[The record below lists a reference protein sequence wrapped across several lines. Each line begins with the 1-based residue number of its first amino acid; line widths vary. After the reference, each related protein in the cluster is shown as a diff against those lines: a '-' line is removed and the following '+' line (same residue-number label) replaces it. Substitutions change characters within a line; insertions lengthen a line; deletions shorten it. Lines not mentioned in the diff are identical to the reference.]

1 MTEQYG
7 DNIDT
12 GSLLGIIESLEGL
25 QRERKALSEEG
36 KGIKAKAKE
45 SGFDIRVINCILKER
60 GKDPD
65 DVDEFNR
72 ELDRY
77 KRALDTVADL

>member
-12 GSLLGIIESLEGL
+12 GSLIGIIESLEG
-25 QRERKALSEEG
+25 KALSAEG
-36 KGIKAKAKE
+36 KDIKAKAKE
-45 SGFDIRVINCILKER
+45 NGFDIRVINFILKER
-60 GKDPD
+60 SKDPD

-72 ELDRY
+72 ELNRY

>member
-25 QRERKALSEEG
+25 QRERKALSAEG
-36 KGIKAKAKE
+36 KEIKAKAKE
-45 SGFDIRVINCILKER
+45 NGFDIRVINFILKER